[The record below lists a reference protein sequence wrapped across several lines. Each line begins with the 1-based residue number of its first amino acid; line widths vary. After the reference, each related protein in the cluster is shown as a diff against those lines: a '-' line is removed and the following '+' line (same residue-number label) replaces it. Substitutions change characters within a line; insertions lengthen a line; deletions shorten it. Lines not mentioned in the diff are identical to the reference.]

1 MTDVQWRALVAKW
14 SDPKN
19 MKTCEKN
26 KRNRNQVKYH
36 QATGSRC
43 YEAHLHAY
51 KQKKNM
57 EEPSLDRT
65 EEVDAVEAFQTC
77 HTSSKHGLSELAR
90 EALSEMEALRAE
102 PVPEGE
108 MPASSVQVVSK
119 VLSQNSSN
127 QFLKSVGFQ
136 TPPSSK
142 SGSSNESELREQLA
156 GELDDLRKKIQD
168 AEEDRARTQ
177 KELEEYK
184 KITEKNSKEMAETNL
199 LLKKLLSLQGNASS
213 ST

>member
-1 MTDVQWRALVAKW
+1 
-14 SDPKN
+14 
-19 MKTCEKN
+19 
-26 KRNRNQVKYH
+26 
-36 QATGSRC
+36 
-43 YEAHLHAY
+43 
-51 KQKKNM
+51 
-57 EEPSLDRT
+57 
-65 EEVDAVEAFQTC
+65 
-77 HTSSKHGLSELAR
+77 
-90 EALSEMEALRAE
+90 MEALRAE

-156 GELDDLRKKIQD
+156 AEAMAAVQGELDDLRKKIQD